1 MYAYSLF
8 SLAFAKCPLN
18 VFSALAFVSILGGF
32 GKFTYLIGG
41 IQLYKL
47 SFKEG
52 EIYEISSET
61 RESPMLP
68 VAVLP
73 ICGILMGI
81 GYRLCP
87 ATMQG
92 GDISGVVNLIGLFLV
107 KAGAALIDN
116 MAILF
121 AIGVGVGMSEK
132 NDGTGGIAAL
142 ASWLMITTL
151 LSTGVVT
158 TIVPSIAES
167 ATKTLAFD
175 KIENPFIGILAGIIG
190 SACYNRFKDTKLP
203 DWLSF
208 FSGKRCVA
216 IVSGVVSIVAS
227 AVLLLVWPLLFGALV
242 AVGESIVSLD
252 VVGAGIYA
260 FLNRLLIPTGLHHA
274 LNNVFWFDTI
284 GLGDLKHF
292 WAGETSADVT
302 WSLGMYMSGF
312 FPCMMFG
319 IPGAALAMVRCAKPA
334 KKKAAIGLVASA
346 AVCAFIC
353 GVTEPFEFG
362 FMFLAPALYVIYALL
377 YGIFTMITVA
387 LGFRAG
393 FSFSA
398 GAMDLLFSS
407 SLPAAQKIW
416 LIIPLGIAAFLVFYF
431 VFLFAIKKW
440 DLKTPGR
447 EDDDLEAEKKVE
459 LASDNYTAIA
469 AKILE
474 GCGGKENITSI
485 DNCVTRLRLEV
496 KDITAVNDKVI
507 KSAGVAGV
515 IKPGKTSVQVIVGT
529 KVQFVAD
536 AFSKLCE

>member
-1 MYAYSLF
+1 MKFLQK
-8 SLAFAKCPLN
+8 LGK
-18 VFSALAFVSILGGF
+18 AL
-32 GKFTYLIGG
+32 
-41 IQLYKL
+41 
-47 SFKEG
+47 
-52 EIYEISSET
+52 
-61 RESPMLP
+61 MLP

-73 ICGILMGI
+73 ICGVLMGI
-81 GYRLCP
+81 GYLLCP

-92 GDISGVVNLIGLFLV
+92 GDISGAANLIGLFLV
-107 KAGAALIDN
+107 KAGGALIDN

-142 ASWLMITTL
+142 ASWLMMTTL
-151 LSTGVVT
+151 LSTGVVS
-158 TIVPSIAES
+158 TIMPSIADS
-167 ATKTLAFD
+167 ATKTLAFN
-175 KIENPFIGILAGIIG
+175 KIANPFIGILAGVIG
-190 SACYNRFKDTKLP
+190 SLCYNKFKDTKLP
-203 DWLSF
+203 DWLAF

-216 IVSGVVSIVAS
+216 IVAGVVSILVS
-227 AVLLLVWPLLFGALV
+227 AVLLFVWPLLFGALV
-242 AVGESIVSLD
+242 ALGDGVAKLD
-252 VVGAGIYA
+252 IVGAGIYA

-284 GLGDLKHF
+284 GLGDLQHF
-292 WAGETSADVT
+292 WAGETSADVS

-319 IPGAALAMVRCAKPA
+319 IPGAALAMVKCAKPE
-334 KKKAAIGLVASA
+334 KKTAAIGLLLSA
-346 AVCAFIC
+346 AICSFIC
-353 GVTEPFEFG
+353 GVTEPFEFA
-362 FMFLAPALYVIYALL
+362 FMFLAPGLYVIYALL
-377 YGIFTMITVA
+377 YGVFTIITVA

-398 GAMDLLFSS
+398 GAMDLLFSA
-407 SLPAAQKIW
+407 SLPAAAKTW

-431 VFLFAIKKW
+431 VFLFAIKKF

-459 LASDNYTAIA
+459 LASDDYTAIA
-469 AKILE
+469 KQILE
-474 GCGGKENITSI
+474 GCGGKDNITSI

-496 KDITAVNDKVI
+496 KDMTAVNDKAI
-507 KSAGVAGV
+507 KAAGVAGV

>member
-1 MYAYSLF
+1 MKFLQK
-8 SLAFAKCPLN
+8 LGK
-18 VFSALAFVSILGGF
+18 AL
-32 GKFTYLIGG
+32 
-41 IQLYKL
+41 
-47 SFKEG
+47 
-52 EIYEISSET
+52 
-61 RESPMLP
+61 MLP

-81 GYRLCP
+81 GYYLCP

-92 GDISGVVNLIGLFLV
+92 GEVEGIKNLIGFFLV
-107 KAGAALIDN
+107 KAGSALIEN

-158 TIVPSIAES
+158 TLIPSIADN
-167 ATKTLAFD
+167 ATKTLAFN
-175 KIENPFIGILAGIIG
+175 KIANPFIGILSGVIG
-190 SACYNRFKDTKLP
+190 SSCYNKFKNTKLP
-203 DWLSF
+203 NWLAF

-216 IVSGVVSIVAS
+216 IIAGLVSIIVS
-227 AVLLLVWPLLFGALV
+227 AILLFVWPLLFGALV
-242 AVGESIVSLD
+242 ALGDAVAGMG

-284 GLGDLKHF
+284 GLGDLQHF

-319 IPGAALAMVRCAKPA
+319 IPGAALAMIQCAKPA
-334 KKKAAIGLVASA
+334 KKKIAIGLVASA
-346 AVCAFIC
+346 AVCSFIC

-362 FMFLAPALYVIYALL
+362 FMFLAPGLYVIYALL
-377 YGIFTMITVA
+377 YGIFTIVTVA

-398 GAMDLLFSS
+398 GATDLLFSS
-407 SLPAAQKIW
+407 TLPAAQKTV
-416 LIIPLGIAAFLVFYF
+416 LIIPLGIAAFVVFYF
-431 VFLFAIKKW
+431 VFLFAIKKF

-447 EDDDLEAEKKVE
+447 EDDDLEEEKNVQ
-459 LASDNYTAIA
+459 LASDDYTEIA
-469 AKILE
+469 KKILA
-474 GCGGKENITSI
+474 GCGGKGNIVSI

-496 KDITAVNDKVI
+496 RDMTAVNDKAI
-507 KSAGVAGV
+507 KAAGVAGV

>member
-1 MYAYSLF
+1 M
-8 SLAFAKCPLN
+8 
-18 VFSALAFVSILGGF
+18 
-32 GKFTYLIGG
+32 
-41 IQLYKL
+41 
-47 SFKEG
+47 
-52 EIYEISSET
+52 
-61 RESPMLP
+61 
-68 VAVLP
+68 
-73 ICGILMGI
+73 
-81 GYRLCP
+81 
-87 ATMQG
+87 
-92 GDISGVVNLIGLFLV
+92 V
-107 KAGAALIDN
+107 KAGSALIEN

-158 TIVPSIAES
+158 TLIPSIADN
-167 ATKTLAFD
+167 ATKTLAFN
-175 KIENPFIGILAGIIG
+175 KIANPFIGILSGVIG
-190 SACYNRFKDTKLP
+190 SSCYNKFKNTKLP
-203 DWLSF
+203 NWLAF

-216 IVSGVVSIVAS
+216 IIAGLVSIVVS
-227 AVLLLVWPLLFGALV
+227 AVLLFVWPLLFSALV
-242 AVGESIVSLD
+242 ALGDAVAGMD

-284 GLGDLKHF
+284 GLGDLQHF
-292 WAGETSADVT
+292 WAGDTSADVT

-319 IPGAALAMVRCAKPA
+319 IPGAALAMIQCAKPA
-334 KKKAAIGLVASA
+334 KKKIAIGLVASA
-346 AVCAFIC
+346 AVCSFVC

-362 FMFLAPALYVIYALL
+362 FMFLAPGLYVIYALL
-377 YGIFTMITVA
+377 YGIFTIVTVA

-398 GAMDLLFSS
+398 GATDLLFSS
-407 SLPAAQKIW
+407 TLPAAQKTL
-416 LIIPLGIAAFLVFYF
+416 LIIPLGIAAFVVFYF
-431 VFLFAIKKW
+431 VFLFAIKKFN
-440 DLKTPGR
+440 LKTPGR
-447 EDDDLEAEKKVE
+447 EDDDLEEEKKVQ
-459 LASDNYTAIA
+459 LASDDYTEIA
-469 AKILE
+469 KKILA
-474 GCGGKENITSI
+474 GCGGKGNIVSI

-496 KDITAVNDKVI
+496 RDMTAVNDKAI
-507 KSAGVAGV
+507 KAAGVAGV

>member
-1 MYAYSLF
+1 MKFLQK
-8 SLAFAKCPLN
+8 LGK
-18 VFSALAFVSILGGF
+18 AL
-32 GKFTYLIGG
+32 
-41 IQLYKL
+41 
-47 SFKEG
+47 
-52 EIYEISSET
+52 
-61 RESPMLP
+61 MLP

-81 GYRLCP
+81 GYLLCP

-92 GDISGVVNLIGLFLV
+92 GDIKGVVPLIGLFLV
-107 KAGAALIDN
+107 KAGGALIDN
-116 MAILF
+116 MEILF

-142 ASWLMITTL
+142 ASWLMMTTL

-158 TIVPSIAES
+158 TIIPAIADN

-175 KIENPFIGILAGIIG
+175 KIQNPFIGILAGVIG
-190 SACYNRFKDTKLP
+190 AMCYNKFKDTKLP

-216 IVSGVVSIVAS
+216 IVAGVVSIVVS
-227 AVLLLVWPLLFGALV
+227 AILLLVWPLLFTGL
-242 AVGESIVSLD
+242 VSLGEGIAKLG

-284 GLGDLKHF
+284 GLGDLQHF
-292 WAGETSADVT
+292 WAGETSADVK

-319 IPGAALAMVRCAKPA
+319 VPGAALAMIKTAKSN
-334 KKKAAIGLVASA
+334 KKKVAIGLVASA
-346 AVCAFIC
+346 ALCSFIC

-362 FMFLAPALYVIYALL
+362 FMFLAPGLYVVYALL
-377 YGIFTMITVA
+377 YGIFTMVTVA

-398 GAMDLLFSS
+398 GAMDLLFSA
-407 SLPAAQKIW
+407 SLPAAAKTW

-431 VFLFAIKKW
+431 VFYFAITKFN
-440 DLKTPGR
+440 LKTPGR
-447 EDDDLEAEKKVE
+447 EDDDDVEAEKKVE
-459 LASDNYTAIA
+459 LANDDYAQV
-469 AKILE
+469 AKIVLE
-474 GCGGKENITSI
+474 GCGGKENIASI
-485 DNCVTRLRLEV
+485 DNCITRLRLEV
-496 KDITAVNDKVI
+496 KDITLVNDKVI

-515 IKPGKTSVQVIVGT
+515 MKPGKNSVQVIIGP

>member
-1 MYAYSLF
+1 MKFLQK
-8 SLAFAKCPLN
+8 LGK
-18 VFSALAFVSILGGF
+18 AL
-32 GKFTYLIGG
+32 
-41 IQLYKL
+41 
-47 SFKEG
+47 
-52 EIYEISSET
+52 
-61 RESPMLP
+61 MLP

-73 ICGILMGI
+73 ICGILIGI
-81 GYRLCP
+81 GYYLCP

-92 GDISGVVNLIGLFLV
+92 GEVEGIKNLIGFFLV
-107 KAGAALIDN
+107 KAGSALIEN

-158 TIVPSIAES
+158 TLIPSIADN
-167 ATKTLAFD
+167 ATKTLAFN
-175 KIENPFIGILAGIIG
+175 KIANPFIGILSGVIG
-190 SACYNRFKDTKLP
+190 SSCYNKFKNTKLP
-203 DWLSF
+203 NWLAF

-216 IVSGVVSIVAS
+216 IIAGLVSIIVS
-227 AVLLLVWPLLFGALV
+227 AVLLFVWPLLFGALV
-242 AVGESIVSLD
+242 ALGDAVAGMG

-284 GLGDLKHF
+284 GLGDLQHF

-319 IPGAALAMVRCAKPA
+319 IPGAALAMIQCAKPA
-334 KKKAAIGLVASA
+334 KKKIAIGLVASA
-346 AVCAFIC
+346 AVCSFVC

-362 FMFLAPALYVIYALL
+362 FMFLAPGLYVIYALL
-377 YGIFTMITVA
+377 YGIFTIITVA

-398 GAMDLLFSS
+398 GATDLLFSS
-407 SLPAAQKIW
+407 TLPAAQKTL
-416 LIIPLGIAAFLVFYF
+416 LIIPLGIAAFVVFYF
-431 VFLFAIKKW
+431 VFLFAIKKF

-447 EDDDLEAEKKVE
+447 EDDDDLEEEKKVQ
-459 LASDNYTAIA
+459 LASDDYTEIA
-469 AKILE
+469 KKILA
-474 GCGGKENITSI
+474 GCGGKGNIVSI

-496 KDITAVNDKVI
+496 RDMTAVNDKAI
-507 KSAGVAGV
+507 KAAGVAGV

>member
-1 MYAYSLF
+1 M
-8 SLAFAKCPLN
+8 
-18 VFSALAFVSILGGF
+18 IGF
-32 GKFTYLIGG
+32 
-41 IQLYKL
+41 
-47 SFKEG
+47 
-52 EIYEISSET
+52 
-61 RESPMLP
+61 
-68 VAVLP
+68 
-73 ICGILMGI
+73 
-81 GYRLCP
+81 
-87 ATMQG
+87 
-92 GDISGVVNLIGLFLV
+92 FLV
-107 KAGAALIDN
+107 KAGSALIEN

-158 TIVPSIAES
+158 TLIPSIADN
-167 ATKTLAFD
+167 ATKTLAFN
-175 KIENPFIGILAGIIG
+175 KIANPFIGILSGVIG
-190 SACYNRFKDTKLP
+190 SSCYNKFKNTKLP
-203 DWLSF
+203 NWLAF

-216 IVSGVVSIVAS
+216 IIAGLVSIVVS
-227 AVLLLVWPLLFGALV
+227 AVLLFVWPLLFSALV
-242 AVGESIVSLD
+242 ALGDAVAGMD

-284 GLGDLKHF
+284 GLGDLQHF

-319 IPGAALAMVRCAKPA
+319 IPGAALAMIQCAKPA
-334 KKKAAIGLVASA
+334 KKKIAIGLVASA
-346 AVCAFIC
+346 AVCSFVC

-362 FMFLAPALYVIYALL
+362 FMFLAPGLYVIYALL
-377 YGIFTMITVA
+377 YGIFTIITVA

-398 GAMDLLFSS
+398 GATDLLFSS
-407 SLPAAQKIW
+407 TLPAAQKTV
-416 LIIPLGIAAFLVFYF
+416 LIIPLGIAAFVVFYL
-431 VFLFAIKKW
+431 VFLFAIKKFN
-440 DLKTPGR
+440 LKTPGR
-447 EDDDLEAEKKVE
+447 EDDDLEEEKNVQ
-459 LASDNYTAIA
+459 LASDDYTEIA
-469 AKILE
+469 KKILA
-474 GCGGKENITSI
+474 GCGGKGNIVSI

-496 KDITAVNDKVI
+496 RDMTAVNDKAI
-507 KSAGVAGV
+507 KAAGVAGV